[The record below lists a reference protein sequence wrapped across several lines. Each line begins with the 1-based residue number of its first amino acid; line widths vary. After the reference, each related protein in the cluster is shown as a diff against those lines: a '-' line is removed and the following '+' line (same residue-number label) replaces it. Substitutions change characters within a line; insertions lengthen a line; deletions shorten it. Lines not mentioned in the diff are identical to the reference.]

1 MEYLFQSR
9 LVTRN
14 LCENSFDY
22 IFNEIGNINREET
35 IIVGDSL
42 TSDVMGGL
50 NANIQTCWF
59 NYREKKITL
68 IYNLITR
75 SVICQN

>member
-1 MEYLFQSR
+1 MR
-9 LVTRN
+9 LET
-14 LCENSFDY
+14 L
-22 IFNEIGNINREET
+22 IEET

-59 NYREKKITL
+59 NYRERK
-68 IYNLITR
+68 
-75 SVICQN
+75 